1 MKHFLLLFNAS
12 LKTNKLIHTTTTT
25 KERQNAITTSTN
37 TTDDIAVRND
47 DHHLNLAKEYL
58 QIFLFSSLDPCFYQG
73 NGLLEPL
80 QNLIRSLL
88 NFILSEFFQKEKKK
102 NTTNNN
108 NIKDNYKGV
117 ESSLEEVLP
126 SSDQAL
132 SFHKW
137 VESLAHE
144 IFSSPSDEDKGVH
157 INNTFTSFSSSR
169 TKIENAADKDDL
181 EGWLA
186 QALLVNNVPILKK
199 KKNNLSS
206 SSSSSSSSLYERKKY
221 DSQQQQVIDINCIF
235 VKAALA
241 EKLLQKCLSL
251 SMNHSRASTSDATT
265 LLWNEKVNQTIV
277 ELQQQQQQ
285 QNESQSENDSTDPI
299 DTLIWRCS
307 ALALIGFH
315 ETLANL
321 PKIQQD
327 GPRFHASL
335 MMVHVCVE
343 IAVSLLLLIQCSSSS
358 SSSSSSFDKVKEKVK
373 AVYWVLFKIE
383 EISSQMKKKITI
395 AVFANAHFRRA
406 KELLGWL
413 GTTYKGWKRELREWW
428 VVNIGKSEILN
439 EEEEE
444 EVDEED
450 ESLKQ
455 STLSECWVKKDKK
468 DG

>member
-1 MKHFLLLFNAS
+1 MLVLSH
-12 LKTNKLIHTTTTT
+12 
-25 KERQNAITTSTN
+25 R
-37 TTDDIAVRND
+37 
-47 DHHLNLAKEYL
+47 
-58 QIFLFSSLDPCFYQG
+58 
-73 NGLLEPL
+73 LLEPL

-88 NFILSEFFQKEKKK
+88 NFILSEFFHKKEKNK
-102 NTTNNN
+102 NKTNNK
-108 NIKDNYKGV
+108 KDNSKGV
-117 ESSLEEVLP
+117 ESSLEEVLSP

-144 IFSSPSDEDKGVH
+144 IFSLTSSSSDEDKVH
-157 INNTFTSFSSSR
+157 NINNTFSSSSCA
-169 TKIENAADKDDL
+169 KIENAADKDDL

-186 QALLVNNVPILKK
+186 QALFVNNVPILK
-199 KKNNLSS
+199 NL

-251 SMNHSRASTSDATT
+251 SMNDSRASTSDATT

-285 QNESQSENDSTDPI
+285 QNESQSGNASTDHI

-343 IAVSLLLLIQCSSSS
+343 IAVSLLIRCSSSS
-358 SSSSSSFDKVKEKVK
+358 FEVKEKVK

-383 EISSQMKKKITI
+383 EISTQMKKKITI

-406 KELLGWL
+406 KEFLGWL

-444 EVDEED
+444 ADEED

-468 DG
+468 DD